1 VTEKSSRVPLLQTLK
16 HASQILAA
24 AGCDSSRLDAEVL
37 LAHILGR
44 DRAWLYANPEGA
56 LSPSQLGAYQTLV
69 SRRAQREPVA
79 YLTGHKEF
87 YGLDFAVTSDVLV
100 PRPETEHLV
109 QRAINW
115 GLAISSSPTIADVG
129 TGSGAIGVTLAAH
142 LPGARIIA
150 IDTSYSAL
158 AVARCNAVRHGVA
171 NRVSC
176 LQGDLLV
183 PLRGTVDLVVANPP
197 YLSGPELA
205 VAPPEVSRWEP
216 RAALDGGSD
225 GLSVIRRLLPMAS
238 SRLRRGGAL
247 FVEIGADQGTEVI
260 NLARHHFPQADAEI
274 ARDYAERD
282 RLLVVHDVRRT

>member
-1 VTEKSSRVPLLQTLK
+1 MTEQTSRASLLQALK

-37 LAHILGR
+37 LAHVVGR
-44 DRAWLYANPEGA
+44 DRAWLYAYPEHV
-56 LSPSQLGAYQTLV
+56 LSPSQLSAYQSLV
-69 SRRAQREPVA
+69 SRRAEREPVA

-109 QRAINW
+109 QRAIHC
-115 GLAISSSPTIADVG
+115 GAASTSSPVIADVG
-129 TGSGAIGVTLAAH
+129 TGSGAIGVTLAVH
-142 LPGARIIA
+142 LPGAHVIA
-150 IDTSYSAL
+150 IDTSYPAL
-158 AVARCNAVRHGVA
+158 AVARFNAVRHSVA

-183 PLRGTVDLVVANPP
+183 PLSGPIDFIVANPP
-197 YLSGPELA
+197 YISGPELA

-225 GLSVIRRLLPMAS
+225 GLSVIRRLLAMAS
-238 SRLRRGGAL
+238 TRLRRGGAL
-247 FVEIGADQGTEVI
+247 LVEIGAGQGAEVI
-260 NLARHHFPQADAEI
+260 KLARHHFPQAHVEI
-274 ARDYAERD
+274 DRDYAKRD
-282 RLLVVHDVRRT
+282 RLLVVRDVQMT